1 MDLSNNEKQILLTSL
16 LACTPSGGGSAPY
29 TLARKL
35 MAEWKM
41 QPCEATVLAYQQ
53 RASRELAGE

>member
-16 LACTPSGGGSAPY
+16 LACTPSGGGSAPHS
-29 TLARKL
+29 LAIKL

-41 QPCEATVLAYQQ
+41 QPVEASIIAYQQ
-53 RASRELAGE
+53 RASRELAE